1 MGILDG
7 IVEWIAEQVMNI
19 LDLITT
25 SVLGALGCSMDTFL
39 RYFPAAETMYQ
50 VFLALGIG
58 LILLNWVWQLFKNY
72 FMGAGIEAEDPIK
85 LSIRS
90 FLFIF
95 LTFYAKDIVDL
106 LLKISGT
113 PYNWILTEDLPPLK
127 FADFNSV
134 VTVILGVC
142 ANGAVAIIA
151 LILVLILAWN
161 YIKLLFEAAE
171 RYILLG
177 VLVYT
182 APAAFSMGASQ
193 STGNIFKSWCR
204 MLGGQFFLLLMNAW
218 CLRLFTSMVGTF
230 LANPLSLYERRTKMK
245 LRKKLIPFLVLTAC
259 LVLFCSM
266 PVFAAELTEADVEA
280 AVASQGKEAVTGNV
294 FVWFLCAIAFLKVSQ
309 KIDSFL
315 ASLGINVGNTGG
327 NMMAE
332 LLIAGRSLTG
342 SMRSHGGGGYHKAS
356 SPGSAAVA
364 GSFLSG
370 GLAGAVGRQVQREAV
385 NSATG
390 YTEHSSIGNMLYQ
403 SSLNKGGDFANQV
416 ISNIAQGNYGQVGS
430 IKGADAQKA
439 FTSYMGINPGGGS
452 SYDNVEIGGGRITG
466 TETGSSGNRDFA
478 LYHADQ
484 YAAPTQGSYSTVQSV
499 DGSTWYK
506 QYAQDTVEKTPYT
519 SGSGKVAY
527 NESIV
532 QKLPPAPQ
540 RKERM

>member
-193 STGNIFKSWCR
+193 STGYILKSWCQE
-204 MLGGQFFLLLMNAW
+204 LGGQLFLLLMNAW
-218 CLRLFTSMVGTF
+218 CLRLFSAMVGTC
-230 LANPLSLYERRTKMK
+230 LAKSLSLYERRTKMK

-452 SYDNVEIGGGRITG
+452 S
-466 TETGSSGNRDFA
+466 
-478 LYHADQ
+478 
-484 YAAPTQGSYSTVQSV
+484 
-499 DGSTWYK
+499 
-506 QYAQDTVEKTPYT
+506 
-519 SGSGKVAY
+519 
-527 NESIV
+527 
-532 QKLPPAPQ
+532 
-540 RKERM
+540 

>member
-1 MGILDG
+1 
-7 IVEWIAEQVMNI
+7 
-19 LDLITT
+19 
-25 SVLGALGCSMDTFL
+25 
-39 RYFPAAETMYQ
+39 
-50 VFLALGIG
+50 
-58 LILLNWVWQLFKNY
+58 
-72 FMGAGIEAEDPIK
+72 
-85 LSIRS
+85 
-90 FLFIF
+90 
-95 LTFYAKDIVDL
+95 
-106 LLKISGT
+106 
-113 PYNWILTEDLPPLK
+113 
-127 FADFNSV
+127 
-134 VTVILGVC
+134 
-142 ANGAVAIIA
+142 
-151 LILVLILAWN
+151 
-161 YIKLLFEAAE
+161 
-171 RYILLG
+171 
-177 VLVYT
+177 
-182 APAAFSMGASQ
+182 
-193 STGNIFKSWCR
+193 
-204 MLGGQFFLLLMNAW
+204 
-218 CLRLFTSMVGTF
+218 
-230 LANPLSLYERRTKMK
+230 MK

-364 GSFLSG
+364 G
-370 GLAGAVGRQVQREAV
+370 REAV

-452 SYDNVEIGGGRITG
+452 SYDNVEIGGRRIKS